1 MNRTLEKASQCERP
15 LAVLTVALAALLG
28 CATLYAQTVT
38 PPAGGPYVL
47 RKQAIA
53 NGGERATGGP
63 YVLTGTVAQ
72 ALVDPSS
79 ANGSSYRLSGGFHTP
94 SIPRTDALFANGFE
108 D

>member
-1 MNRTLEKASQCERP
+1 MNQTFGKASQSERP
-15 LAVLTVALAALLG
+15 LAVLALTLAALLG

-38 PPAGGPYVL
+38 PPTGGPYVL

-72 ALVDPSS
+72 ALVDPNS
-79 ANGSSYRLSGGFHTP
+79 ANGSGYRLSGGFHTN
-94 SIPRTDALFANGFE
+94 SIPRTDAVFADGFE